1 MESTFYNVTLMKH
14 LCNGS
19 ITSTPFLCTHFN
31 YITRIMNDLLDIYKR
46 IEYLRNKG
54 VKMKEIADHT
64 NMAASVLSSLYSSVL
79 PTYISSVKKGSTEEE
94 ALDYALSQVNN
105 VSKKRLLGTL
115 KELKEQLFELEPA
128 PTAGQK
134 DNPFLDMMTEEM
146 LRSAQEVYNYSGI
159 YISYSLSSSSN
170 ALKVEPYLI
179 TSSEN
184 NDYVKVIHM
193 SAYNTTHSGI
203 GIFNNHQNSYIMF
216 NERESPQMALFT
228 IYLQLPMYDFPHMLK
243 GLYLCLD
250 YNRNPI
256 ARRII
261 FIKHSDST
269 SMDDFLELKG
279 ELVSQNDL
287 TEEQIP
293 YYNYTCQPGD
303 FIKTCSV
310 PSPLLNEKDLEREKK
325 MLEI

>member
-1 MESTFYNVTLMKH
+1 
-14 LCNGS
+14 
-19 ITSTPFLCTHFN
+19 
-31 YITRIMNDLLDIYKR
+31 MNDLLDIYKR

-79 PTYISSVKKGSTEEE
+79 PTYISSIKKGSTEEE

-128 PTAGQK
+128 PTPGQK
-134 DNPFLDMMTEEM
+134 DNPFLDMMAEEM
-146 LRSAQEVYNYSGI
+146 LRSAQEVYNYSGT
-159 YISYSLSSSSN
+159 YVSYSLSSSSN

-193 SAYNTTHSGI
+193 SAYNTTHSGV
-203 GIFNNHQNSYIMF
+203 GVFNNHQNSYILF
-216 NERESPQMALFT
+216 NEREAPQMALFT

-279 ELVSQNDL
+279 ELIAKENL
-287 TEEQIP
+287 TEEQVP

-310 PSPLLNEKDLEREKK
+310 PSPLLNEKDLEREKR

>member
-1 MESTFYNVTLMKH
+1 
-14 LCNGS
+14 
-19 ITSTPFLCTHFN
+19 
-31 YITRIMNDLLDIYKR
+31 MNDLLDIYKR

-54 VKMKEIADHT
+54 IKMKEIADHT

-79 PTYISSVKKGSTEEE
+79 PTYISSIKKGNNEEE

-105 VSKKRLLGTL
+105 VSKKRLLGNL
-115 KELKEQLFELEPA
+115 KELKELLFELEPA
-128 PTAGQK
+128 PIVGQK
-134 DNPFLDMMTEEM
+134 DNPFLDMMADEM

-179 TSSEN
+179 TSSDN

-203 GIFNNHQNSYIMF
+203 GVFNNHQNSYIMF

-279 ELVSQNDL
+279 ELVAQENL
-287 TEEQIP
+287 TDEQVA

-303 FIKTCSV
+303 YIKTCSV

-325 MLEI
+325 MLDI

>member
-1 MESTFYNVTLMKH
+1 MNYKTYLFDFDYTLADSSRGIVTCFRNVLNRHQYTNVTDEAIKH
-14 LCNGS
+14 TIGKTLEESFS
-19 ITSTPFLCTHFN
+19 ILTGVTDWEQLTAFRQEYRQEADVHMN
-31 YITRIMNDLLDIYKR
+31 VNTRLFPD
-46 IEYLRNKG
+46 
-54 VKMKEIADHT
+54 T
-64 NMAASVLSSLYSSVL
+64 LS
-79 PTYISSVKKGSTEEE
+79 
-94 ALDYALSQVNN
+94 
-105 VSKKRLLGTL
+105 TL
-115 KELKEQLFELEPA
+115 KELKERLYELEPA
-128 PTAGQK
+128 AATGQK
-134 DNPFLDMMTEEM
+134 ENPFLDMISEEM
-146 LRSAQEVYNYSGI
+146 LRSVQDAYNYSGI
-159 YISYSLSSSSN
+159 YISYSLSSSTN

-179 TSSEN
+179 TTSEN

-193 SAYNTTHSGI
+193 SAYNTTHFGT
-203 GIFNNHQNSYIMF
+203 GIFSNHQNSYIMF

-261 FIKHSDST
+261 FIKYSDST
-269 SMDDFLELKG
+269 NMDDFLELKG
-279 ELVSQNDL
+279 AIIPKEEL

-303 FIKTCSV
+303 YIKTCSV

>member
-1 MESTFYNVTLMKH
+1 
-14 LCNGS
+14 
-19 ITSTPFLCTHFN
+19 
-31 YITRIMNDLLDIYKR
+31 MNDLLDIYKR

-79 PTYISSVKKGSTEEE
+79 PTYISTLKKGSTEEE

-128 PTAGQK
+128 PTPGQK

-228 IYLQLPMYDFPHMLK
+228 IYLQLPMYDFPNMLK

-279 ELVSQNDL
+279 ELIAKENL
-287 TEEQIP
+287 TEEQVP

-310 PSPLLNEKDLEREKK
+310 PSPLLNEKDLEREKR

>member
-1 MESTFYNVTLMKH
+1 M
-14 LCNGS
+14 
-19 ITSTPFLCTHFN
+19 
-31 YITRIMNDLLDIYKR
+31 MNDLLEIYKR

-79 PTYISSVKKGSTEEE
+79 PTYISSIKKGTTEEE

-146 LRSAQEVYNYSGI
+146 LRSAQEIYNYSGI

-203 GIFNNHQNSYIMF
+203 GIFNNHQNSYILF
-216 NERESPQMALFT
+216 NEREAPQMALFT

-279 ELVSQNDL
+279 ELIAKENL

>member
-1 MESTFYNVTLMKH
+1 
-14 LCNGS
+14 
-19 ITSTPFLCTHFN
+19 
-31 YITRIMNDLLDIYKR
+31 MNDLLDIYKR

-54 VKMKEIADHT
+54 VKMKEIADHI

-79 PTYISSVKKGSTEEE
+79 PTFISCVKKGNTEEE

-105 VSKKRLLGTL
+105 VSKKRLLGNL
-115 KELKEQLFELEPA
+115 KELKELLFELEPA
-128 PTAGQK
+128 PTTGQK
-134 DNPFLDMMTEEM
+134 DNPFLDMMSEEM
-146 LRSAQEVYNYSGI
+146 LRSSQDIYNYSGI

-170 ALKVEPYLI
+170 ALKIEPYLI
-179 TSSEN
+179 TASEN
-184 NDYVKVIHM
+184 NDYVKVVHM
-193 SAYNTTHSGI
+193 SAYNTTHFGI
-203 GIFNNHQNSYIMF
+203 GLFNNHQNSYIMF

-228 IYLQLPMYDFPHMLK
+228 IYLQLPMYDFPRMLK

-261 FIKHSDST
+261 FIKYSDST

-279 ELVSQNDL
+279 EIVTKENLS
-287 TEEQIP
+287 EEQIP
-293 YYNYTCQPGD
+293 YFNYTCQPGD
-303 FIKTCSV
+303 YIKTCSV

-325 MLEI
+325 MLDI

>member
-1 MESTFYNVTLMKH
+1 MDEL
-14 LCNGS
+14 
-19 ITSTPFLCTHFN
+19 PE
-31 YITRIMNDLLDIYKR
+31 IYKR
-46 IEYLRNKG
+46 IEYLRNQG
-54 VKMKEIADHT
+54 IKMKEIADHT

-79 PTYISSVKKGSTEEE
+79 PTYITCIKKGNSKEE

-105 VSKKRLLGTL
+105 VSKKRLLGNL
-115 KELKEQLFELEPA
+115 KELKEQLFGLEPA
-128 PTAGQK
+128 ATAAGQK
-134 DNPFLDMMTEEM
+134 DNPFLEMMSEEM
-146 LRSAQEVYNYSGI
+146 LRSVQDAYNYSGI

-179 TSSEN
+179 ATSEN
-184 NDYVKVIHM
+184 GNYVKAVHM
-193 SAYNTTHSGI
+193 SAYNTTHFGA
-203 GIFNNHQNSYIMF
+203 GIFSNHQNSYIMF

-279 ELVSQNDL
+279 AIIPKGEL

-303 FIKTCSV
+303 YIKTCSV

>member
-1 MESTFYNVTLMKH
+1 
-14 LCNGS
+14 
-19 ITSTPFLCTHFN
+19 
-31 YITRIMNDLLDIYKR
+31 MNDLLDIYKR

-79 PTYISSVKKGSTEEE
+79 PTFISCVKKGNTEEE

-105 VSKKRLLGTL
+105 VSKKRLLGNL
-115 KELKEQLFELEPA
+115 KELKELLFELEPA
-128 PTAGQK
+128 PTTGQK
-134 DNPFLDMMTEEM
+134 DNPFLDMMSEEM
-146 LRSAQEVYNYSGI
+146 LRSSQDIYNYSGI

-170 ALKVEPYLI
+170 ALKIEPYLI
-179 TSSEN
+179 TASEN
-184 NDYVKVIHM
+184 NDYVKVVHM
-193 SAYNTTHSGI
+193 SAYNTTHFGI
-203 GIFNNHQNSYIMF
+203 GLFNNHQNSYIMF

-261 FIKHSDST
+261 FIKYSDST
-269 SMDDFLELKG
+269 NMDDFLELKG
-279 ELVSQNDL
+279 EIVTKENLS
-287 TEEQIP
+287 EEQIP
-293 YYNYTCQPGD
+293 YFNYTCQPGD
-303 FIKTCSV
+303 YIKTCSV

-325 MLEI
+325 MLDI

>member
-1 MESTFYNVTLMKH
+1 
-14 LCNGS
+14 
-19 ITSTPFLCTHFN
+19 
-31 YITRIMNDLLDIYKR
+31 MNDLLDIYKR

-54 VKMKEIADHT
+54 IKMKEIADHT

-79 PTYISSVKKGSTEEE
+79 PTYISSIKKGNNEEE

-105 VSKKRLLGTL
+105 VSKKRLLGNL
-115 KELKEQLFELEPA
+115 KELKELLFELEPA
-128 PTAGQK
+128 PIVGQK
-134 DNPFLDMMTEEM
+134 DNPFLDMMADEM

-203 GIFNNHQNSYIMF
+203 GVFNNHQNSYIMF

-279 ELVSQNDL
+279 ELVAQENL
-287 TEEQIP
+287 TDEQVA

-303 FIKTCSV
+303 YIKTCSV

-325 MLEI
+325 MLDI

>member
-1 MESTFYNVTLMKH
+1 
-14 LCNGS
+14 
-19 ITSTPFLCTHFN
+19 
-31 YITRIMNDLLDIYKR
+31 MNELPEIYRR

-79 PTYISSVKKGSTEEE
+79 PTYIGCIKKGNNEEE

-105 VSKKRLLGTL
+105 VSKKRLLGNL
-115 KELKEQLFELEPA
+115 KELKEQLYALEPA
-128 PTAGQK
+128 VATGQK
-134 DNPFLDMMTEEM
+134 ENPFLDMLSEEM
-146 LRSAQEVYNYSGI
+146 LRSVQDAYNYSGI
-159 YISYSLSSSSN
+159 YISYSLSSSTN

-179 TSSEN
+179 TTSEN
-184 NDYVKVIHM
+184 NGYVKVVHM
-193 SAYNTTHSGI
+193 SAYNTTHFGT
-203 GIFNNHQNSYIMF
+203 GIFSNHQNSYIIF

-256 ARRII
+256 ARRIL

-269 SMDDFLELKG
+269 DMDDFLELKG
-279 ELVSQNDL
+279 TIIPKEEL

-293 YYNYTCQPGD
+293 YYNYTC
-303 FIKTCSV
+303 
-310 PSPLLNEKDLEREKK
+310 
-325 MLEI
+325 

>member
-1 MESTFYNVTLMKH
+1 
-14 LCNGS
+14 
-19 ITSTPFLCTHFN
+19 
-31 YITRIMNDLLDIYKR
+31 MNELPEIYKR

-54 VKMKEIADHT
+54 VKMKEIADWID
-64 NMAASVLSSLYSSVL
+64 MAPSILSSLYTTVL
-79 PTYISSVKKGSTEEE
+79 PNYFEGIKSYPPEE
-94 ALDYALSQVNN
+94 ALDSALALVNN
-105 VSKKRLLGTL
+105 VSKKRLLSHIEEMIL
-115 KELKEQLFELEPA
+115 RLDQMEFAEPDSL
-128 PTAGQK
+128 K
-134 DNPFLDMMTEEM
+134 DNPFAKQLMEETR
-146 LRSAQEVYNYSGI
+146 LSASKIEAFKGI
-159 YISYSLSSSSN
+159 YTSYSLSSSTN

-179 TSSEN
+179 TTSEN

-193 SAYNTTHSGI
+193 SAYNTTHFGT
-203 GIFNNHQNSYIMF
+203 GIFSNHQNSYIMF

-261 FIKHSDST
+261 FIKYSDST
-269 SMDDFLELKG
+269 NMDDFLELKG
-279 ELVSQNDL
+279 AIIPKEEL

-303 FIKTCSV
+303 YIKTCSV